1 MRDAFLL
8 FDDATGRQRIV
19 ELSPD
24 RASVTIGRRPACD
37 VALPWDDEVS
47 RLHAQ
52 LIRFGGDWVL
62 CDDGLSHNGTYVNGE
77 HVRGR
82 RRLVAGDVV
91 TVGRTPIALCAPD
104 GPSTAKPTRRPAADA
119 PAPELTPAQQ
129 RVLVAL
135 SRPLFAAA
143 HGAPAS
149 NREIAEE
156 LALSVDTVKNTLSAL
171 FVRFGL
177 TGLPQNAKRVA
188 LAAHAQEVLS
198 EDRFA

>member
-8 FDDATGRQRIV
+8 FDDASGRQRIV
-19 ELSPD
+19 ELPHD
-24 RASVTIGRRPACD
+24 RASVTIGRRPTCD
-37 VALPWDDEVS
+37 VPLPWDDQVS

-52 LIRFGGDWVL
+52 LIRLGTDWVL

-82 RRLVAGDVV
+82 RRLVAGDVL
-91 TVGRTPIALCAPD
+91 TVGSTPISLCAPD
-104 GPSTAKPTRRPAADA
+104 GPSTANPTRRPVPEPIAA
-119 PAPELTPAQQ
+119 LTPAQQ

-135 SRPLFAAA
+135 SRPLLAAP

-149 NREIAEE
+149 NRAIADE
-156 LALSVDTVKNTLSAL
+156 LALSVDTIKNTLSAL
-171 FVRFGL
+171 FVRFEL

-188 LAAHAQEVLS
+188 LAAHALELLS

>member
-1 MRDAFLL
+1 MRDGFLL
-8 FDDATGRQRIV
+8 FDDAGGRQRIV
-19 ELSPD
+19 ELPPD
-24 RASVTIGRRPACD
+24 GTSVTIGRRPACD

-52 LIRFGGDWVL
+52 LIRFGDDWVL

-77 HVRGR
+77 QVRGR
-82 RRLVAGDVV
+82 RRLVAGDVL
-91 TVGRTPIALCAPD
+91 TVGRTALALCAPD
-104 GPSTAKPTRRPAADA
+104 GPSTAKPTRRPAAQ
-119 PAPELTPAQQ
+119 PAPKLTPAQQ

-135 SRPLFAAA
+135 SRPLFAAP

-149 NREIAEE
+149 NREIAAE

-188 LAAHAQEVLS
+188 LAAQALELLS
-198 EDRFA
+198 EDRCA

>member
-8 FDDATGRQRIV
+8 FDDDTGRQRIV

-24 RASVTIGRRPACD
+24 RSGVTIGRRATCD
-37 VALPWDDEVS
+37 VSVPWDDLVS
-47 RLHAQ
+47 RVHAQ
-52 LIRFGGDWVL
+52 LLRLGADWVL
-62 CDDGLSHNGTYVNGE
+62 CDEGLSHNGTFVNGE

-82 RRLVAGDVV
+82 RRLVAGDVI

-104 GPSTAKPTRRPAADA
+104 GSSTAAPTLRPALAEVA
-119 PAPELTPAQQ
+119 LTPAQR

-135 SRPLFAAA
+135 SRPLLASA

-149 NREIAEE
+149 NREIADE
-156 LALSVDTVKNTLSAL
+156 LVLSVDTVKSTLSAL

-177 TGLPQNAKRVA
+177 TGLPQNAKRVT
-188 LAAHAQEVLS
+188 LAAQALDLLS
-198 EDRFA
+198 EDRCA

>member
-8 FDDATGRQRIV
+8 FDDAGGRQRIV
-19 ELSPD
+19 ELPHD
-24 RASVTIGRRPACD
+24 RASVTIGRRPTCD
-37 VALPWDDEVS
+37 VPLPWDDEVS

-52 LIRFGGDWVL
+52 LIRLGADWVL
-62 CDDGLSHNGTYVNGE
+62 CDEGLSHNGTYVNGE

-82 RRLVAGDVV
+82 RRLVAGDVL
-91 TVGRTPIALCAPD
+91 TVGNTPISLCSPD
-104 GPSTAKPTRRPAADA
+104 GPSTAKPTRRPVKEPVA
-119 PAPELTPAQQ
+119 ELTPAQQ

-135 SRPLFAAA
+135 SRPLLAAP

-149 NREIAEE
+149 NRAIADE
-156 LALSVDTVKNTLSAL
+156 LVLSVDTVKNTLSAL

-188 LAAHAQEVLS
+188 LAAHALDLLS
-198 EDRFA
+198 ADRYA

>member
-8 FDDATGRQRIV
+8 FDDAGGRQRIV
-19 ELSPD
+19 ELPHD
-24 RASVTIGRRPACD
+24 RASVTIGRRPTCD
-37 VALPWDDEVS
+37 VPLPWDDQVS

-52 LIRFGGDWVL
+52 LIRLGADWVL
-62 CDDGLSHNGTYVNGE
+62 CDEGLSHNGTYVNGE

-91 TVGRTPIALCAPD
+91 TVGNTPISLCAPD
-104 GPSTAKPTRRPAADA
+104 GPSTVKPTRRRLREPVA
-119 PAPELTPAQQ
+119 ELTPAQQ

-135 SRPLFAAA
+135 SRPLLAAP

-149 NREIAEE
+149 NRAIAEE
-156 LALSVDTVKNTLSAL
+156 LVLSIDTVKNTLSAL

-177 TGLPQNAKRVA
+177 TGLPQNAKRVT
-188 LAAHAQEVLS
+188 LAAHALELLS

>member
-19 ELSPD
+19 ELPHD
-24 RASVTIGRRPACD
+24 RAGVTIGRRPTCD
-37 VALPWDDEVS
+37 IPLPWDDQVS

-52 LIRFGGDWVL
+52 LIRLGAEWVL
-62 CDDGLSHNGTYVNGE
+62 CDEGLSHNGTYVNGE
-77 HVRGR
+77 RVRGR
-82 RRLVAGDVV
+82 RRLVAGDVL
-91 TVGRTPIALCAPD
+91 TVGNTSISLCAPD
-104 GPSTAKPTRRPAADA
+104 GPSTVKPTRGPRRA
-119 PAPELTPAQQ
+119 PVVELTPAQQ

-135 SRPLFAAA
+135 SRPLLGSP

-156 LALSVDTVKNTLSAL
+156 LVLSVDTVKNTLSAL

-177 TGLPQNAKRVA
+177 TGLPQNAKRVT
-188 LAAHAQEVLS
+188 LAAHALELLS
-198 EDRFA
+198 DDRFA

>member
-19 ELSPD
+19 ELPHD
-24 RASVTIGRRPACD
+24 RAGVTLGRRPGCD
-37 VALPWDDEVS
+37 VSLPWDDLVS

-52 LIRFGGDWVL
+52 LMRLGAEWVL
-62 CDDGLSHNGTYVNGE
+62 CDEGLSHNGTFVNGE
-77 HVRGR
+77 RVCGR
-82 RRLVAGDVV
+82 RRLVAGDVI
-91 TVGRTPIALCAPD
+91 TVGRTPIVLCAAD
-104 GPSTAKPTRRPAADA
+104 GPSTARPTRRPHKA
-119 PAPELTPAQQ
+119 PSAELTPAQQ

-135 SRPLFAAA
+135 SRPLLAAP

-156 LALSVDTVKNTLSAL
+156 LFLSVDTVKNTLSAL

-188 LAAHAQEVLS
+188 LAAQALELLS
-198 EDRFA
+198 ADRFA

>member
-19 ELSPD
+19 ELPHD
-24 RASVTIGRRPACD
+24 RASVTIGRRPTCD
-37 VALPWDDEVS
+37 VPLPWDEEVS

-52 LIRFGGDWVL
+52 LIRLGADWVL
-62 CDDGLSHNGTYVNGE
+62 CDEGLSHNGTYVNGE

-82 RRLVAGDVV
+82 RRLVAGDVL
-91 TVGRTPIALCAPD
+91 TVGNTPISLCAPD
-104 GPSTAKPTRRPAADA
+104 GPSTAKPTRRPLREPVA
-119 PAPELTPAQQ
+119 ELTPAQQ

-135 SRPLFAAA
+135 SRPLLAAP

-149 NREIAEE
+149 NRAIAEE
-156 LALSVDTVKNTLSAL
+156 LVLSVDTVKNTLSAL

-177 TGLPQNAKRVA
+177 TGLPQNAKRVT
-188 LAAHAQEVLS
+188 LAAHALELLS

>member
-19 ELSPD
+19 ELPHD
-24 RASVTIGRRPACD
+24 RASVTIGRRPTCD
-37 VALPWDDEVS
+37 VPLPWDDKVS

-52 LIRFGGDWVL
+52 LIRLGADWVL

-82 RRLVAGDVV
+82 RRLVAGDVL
-91 TVGRTPIALCAPD
+91 TVGNTPISLCAPD
-104 GPSTAKPTRRPAADA
+104 GPSTAKPTRRPLREPIA
-119 PAPELTPAQQ
+119 ELTPAQQ

-135 SRPLFAAA
+135 SRPLLAAP

-149 NREIAEE
+149 NRAIADE
-156 LALSVDTVKNTLSAL
+156 LVLSVDTVKNTLSAL

-177 TGLPQNAKRVA
+177 TGLPQNAKRVT
-188 LAAHAQEVLS
+188 LAAHALELLS

>member
-19 ELSPD
+19 ELPHD
-24 RASVTIGRRPACD
+24 RASVTIGRRPTCD
-37 VALPWDDEVS
+37 VPLPWDEEVS

-52 LIRFGGDWVL
+52 LIRLGADWVL
-62 CDDGLSHNGTYVNGE
+62 CDEGLSHNGTYVNGE

-82 RRLVAGDVV
+82 RRLVAGDVL
-91 TVGRTPIALCAPD
+91 TVGSTPIALCAPD
-104 GPSTAKPTRRPAADA
+104 GPSTAKPTRRPGGEPIA
-119 PAPELTPAQQ
+119 ELTPAQQ

-135 SRPLFAAA
+135 SRPLLAAP
-143 HGAPAS
+143 HSAPAS
-149 NREIAEE
+149 NRAIAEE
-156 LALSVDTVKNTLSAL
+156 LVLSVDTVKNTLSAL

-177 TGLPQNAKRVA
+177 TGLPQNAKRVT
-188 LAAHAQEVLS
+188 LAAHALELLS